1 MLCAPFVQG
10 RTPVRY
16 CSGRSG
22 QGAHLAGGGGSVV
35 PMQGATL
42 ISCFSP
48 SAPHSTPPSPP
59 PSHQARL
66 RAERAAT
73 RTAFEAA
80 VHSVLEPKLKQ
91 LLSDFDKHLD
101 TEFSTLIGPQLKAGA
116 DTASAEGWGGGGGGV
131 ERREVGGQVPQ
142 W

>member
-1 MLCAPFVQG
+1 MNVPFILCPDAF
-10 RTPVRY
+10 
-16 CSGRSG
+16 
-22 QGAHLAGGGGSVV
+22 A
-35 PMQGATL
+35 
-42 ISCFSP
+42 
-48 SAPHSTPPSPP
+48 PP
-59 PSHQARL
+59 PLPSSLPQAQL

-116 DTASAEGWGGGGGGV
+116 DTASAEVWERGGGGV
-131 ERREVGGQVPQ
+131 ERREVGGQAPQ